1 MLPLY
6 IINPNSLGE
15 VTARIARASQTQA
28 GTNDPPLR
36 CVTLDAAP
44 PGIISQRDADLA
56 ATLVADFVERHHAQ
70 ASGFVIACYSDPGL
84 SAAREL
90 TRKPV
95 IGIGQASL
103 ATALSLGE
111 RIGVIAVSSRGIA
124 RHWRA
129 YRAFGCDALIAGER
143 AIDVSV
149 AESGD
154 EGLALQRL
162 IDTACRL
169 RDDDGA
175 GVIVLGCAG
184 MAELRARVEDAVG
197 VPVIDPCGAAV
208 ALALARVREIR
219 QGAGHVATPA
229 VMPAITPAAAFS
241 ASPTSTVP

>member
-6 IINPNSLGE
+6 IINPNSLRE
-15 VTARIARASQTQA
+15 VTARIERASQAHA
-28 GTNDPPLR
+28 GANDPPLR

-44 PGIISQRDADLA
+44 PGIVTQRDADLA
-56 ATLVADFVERHHAQ
+56 ATLVGDFVERHHAQ

-84 SAAREL
+84 SAAREI

-129 YRAFGCDALIAGER
+129 YRAFGCDGLIAGER
-143 AIDVSV
+143 AIDLSV
-149 AESGD
+149 ADSGD
-154 EGLALQRL
+154 ETLALRRL
-162 IDTACRL
+162 IDTARRL

-184 MAELRARVEDAVG
+184 MAELRARIEDAVG
-197 VPVIDPCGAAV
+197 IPVVDPCGAAA

-219 QGAGHVATPA
+219 QGAAHAEA
-229 VMPAITPAAAFS
+229 SAAHAAASSFS
-241 ASPTSTVP
+241 STSTVP